1 MQKYVLST
9 IMGVESLAKKEVERQ
24 GWKIEEVVDR
34 LVTFSGGPEMIPRMN
49 YWSRVGNKMY
59 ILLAEEDNID
69 TFDKL
74 FDTVNEVNWKKYFKK
89 DFPIMVKA
97 TSLRSDLWAVPTIQG
112 VSKKAIAKSLAWGT
126 NKTILE
132 NNDLEKMG
140 ILILLVDNKLR
151 VLLDT
156 TGKALHMRWYR
167 LEAWEAPIK
176 ESLAAAC
183 ILLSNWRFKDAFYD
197 PFCGSG
203 TFAIEALMIARNIAP
218 GLNRR
223 FAFEDLELVDSEI
236 IQNEIESAKSKS
248 FQWEYKVFASDID
261 PEMIEIAKANAKR
274 AGQDDSITFEVKD
287 FKELALETWLSG
299 MMVTNPPYDIRLK
312 DDNIG
317 SLYKNIDRIFRMNP
331 ELKWG
336 PITGYA
342 EFDDFINL
350 ADYKKRKLYNG
361 GELCYFYRRK

>member
-9 IMGVESLAKKEVERQ
+9 IMGVESLAKKEIERQ

-34 LVTFSGGPEMIPRMN
+34 LVTFSGGIEMIPKMN
-49 YWSRVGNKMY
+49 LWSRVGNKMY
-59 ILLAEEDNID
+59 MLLAEEENVDN
-69 TFDKL
+69 FDAL
-74 FDTVNEVNWKKYFKK
+74 FDTVNAINWKQYFKK

-97 TSLRSDLWAVPTIQG
+97 TSLRSELWAVPTIQG
-112 VSKKAIAKSLAWGT
+112 VCKKAITKSLAGGT

-132 NNDLEKMG
+132 NNDLEKMS
-140 ILILLVDNKLR
+140 ILILLIDNKLR

-156 TGKALHMRWYR
+156 TGKALHMRGYR
-167 LEAWEAPIK
+167 TEAWEAPIK

-183 ILLSNWRFKDAFYD
+183 ILLSNWRFKETFYD

-203 TFAIEALMIARNIAP
+203 TFAIEALMIAKNIAP
-218 GLNRR
+218 GLERS
-223 FAFEDLELVDSEI
+223 FSFEEHGLVSSDITEKERSF
-236 IQNEIESAKSKS
+236 AKSKI
-248 FQWEYKVFASDID
+248 FDGEYDIKATDID

-274 AGQDDSITFEVKD
+274 AGQEGIIKFEVKD
-287 FKELALETWLSG
+287 FKELALETGLSG

-312 DDNIG
+312 EANIG
-317 SLYKNIDRIFRMNP
+317 SLYKNIDRIFRINP

-336 PITGYA
+336 PITGYI

-350 ADYKKRKLYNG
+350 AD
-361 GELCYFYRRK
+361 